1 MDTCPND
8 PVPSDVED
16 LAVEV
21 DFDVRESKEKYPSK
35 YSCID
40 STKISI
46 ISQSEMDIETSPGHL
61 LENKDTHATDII
73 SSRAASFCSRVSGCF
88 NLRHTDP
95 SRLNAEPI
103 SKGQATNNIVPPG
116 QVHGNDQNE
125 HVVSHNPHLQTPP
138 KQRYEYSWALEVLS
152 ATISVLALGVI
163 IIISAVMDQRFSDD
177 WPYSITLNAT
187 IAILSQVA
195 QMCMIYNIAECIS
208 QHKWLWFQRKRKL
221 SDLEYFDTTIRNS
234 FYGALKLLCKIRS
247 LATIGASIVIGSIAF
262 APMLQQ
268 MAHYPEHFFPLKTE
282 MATAMRAQQ
291 FTHGGGKVPRR
302 MEASIQASL
311 LQPTKIYDYEATCP
325 GSNCIWDPFPSLA
338 ICGTCQALSGKNW
351 TTNCQKTQINDYRC
365 SWNLPHV
372 VSVPIRADFSA
383 PGSAGGFSYI
393 LTTNVPLNV
402 SSTYFGIGNP
412 IISFTA
418 IAFERNEETV
428 LYEGPLLRSDL
439 CSLFYCVQT
448 LNVSVTNGNKV
459 SEQILHTWF
468 NETLINADVRGQR
481 GR

>member
-1 MDTCPND
+1 
-8 PVPSDVED
+8 
-16 LAVEV
+16 
-21 DFDVRESKEKYPSK
+21 
-35 YSCID
+35 
-40 STKISI
+40 
-46 ISQSEMDIETSPGHL
+46 
-61 LENKDTHATDII
+61 
-73 SSRAASFCSRVSGCF
+73 
-88 NLRHTDP
+88 
-95 SRLNAEPI
+95 
-103 SKGQATNNIVPPG
+103 
-116 QVHGNDQNE
+116 
-125 HVVSHNPHLQTPP
+125 
-138 KQRYEYSWALEVLS
+138 
-152 ATISVLALGVI
+152 
-163 IIISAVMDQRFSDD
+163 
-177 WPYSITLNAT
+177 
-187 IAILSQVA
+187 
-195 QMCMIYNIAECIS
+195 
-208 QHKWLWFQRKRKL
+208 
-221 SDLEYFDTTIRNS
+221 
-234 FYGALKLLCKIRS
+234 
-247 LATIGASIVIGSIAF
+247 
-262 APMLQQ
+262 
-268 MAHYPEHFFPLKTE
+268 
-282 MATAMRAQQ
+282 
-291 FTHGGGKVPRR
+291 

-325 GSNCIWDPFPSLA
+325 GSNCTWDPFPSLA

-383 PGSAGGFSYI
+383 PGSAGGFSHI
-393 LTTNVPLNV
+393 STTNVPLNI

-418 IAFERNEETV
+418 IAFGRNEETV